1 MKRKVAIKRA
11 ADSPVMSPKSRDQL
25 ISAVEQ
31 MIKNID
37 KIKPAAGSRA
47 SGTNIEARLAAAA
60 KSKKIPRPPC
70 PKLTCGHL
78 YICGTNAVGCPPLLI
93 CGLNAGGCTRLIW
106 SGD

>member
-11 ADSPVMSPKSRDQL
+11 VDSPAMSPKSQAQL

-47 SGTNIEARLAAAA
+47 TSANIEARIAAAA
-60 KSKKIPRPPC
+60 KSKSIDRKGC
-70 PKLTCGHL
+70 PKLNCDHL
-78 YICGTNAVGCPPLLI
+78 YICVTNGVSCKPLLI
-93 CGLNAGGCTRLIW
+93 CGLNAGGCTHLIW
-106 SGD
+106 EGD